1 MKKSKLLLILLLIT
15 ALAGALALVNKNQ
28 NTQKGATFA
37 NTTLA
42 ILPSD
47 KITKAVGNTLTAQV
61 WFYTENSKTLVDGV
75 QAKLCYGNELS
86 LNTSNGAVGNTE
98 AGFSSEVI
106 ISDPVAVGTSQTC
119 SVIVATSQK
128 SAANLSA
135 SAKAITVNFSAV
147 KAGSG
152 SIVIN
157 KAGSAVTGENTASTT
172 DKSLAITSV
181 SGTSYEVTGT
191 TITGDEPILNYK
203 VAYGNV
209 KANNAACVVNWPMQ
223 VIVLSGGDSKVYTNV
238 IPSSKT
244 AVGDTL
250 VFSGSLVLSGFNHY
264 SNVAV
269 FIKGPK
275 HIQMKYAVQNQSA
288 AYNKAGGELTLTNN
302 SSTSPVYNFTAY
314 PMVPGDV
321 TGDSDGIQDGWIN
334 GIDFAFVKNKVLNEH
349 MAPKDAGTYMQ
360 ADLDGDCQYNTN
372 DITILQISIQTKQG
386 QLY

>member
-1 MKKSKLLLILLLIT
+1 MKKTKILLILLLIA
-15 ALAGALALVNKNQ
+15 ALVGALALVNKNQ
-28 NTQKGATFA
+28 NAQKGATFA

-42 ILPSD
+42 VLPSD
-47 KITKAVGNTLTAQV
+47 KITKAVGDTLTAQV
-61 WFYTENSKTLVDGV
+61 WFYTENSGALVDGV
-75 QAKLCYGNELS
+75 QAKVCYGNELT
-86 LNTSNGAVGNTE
+86 LNENTGAVGNTDV
-98 AGFSSEVI
+98 GFDSSPI
-106 ISDPVAVGTSQTC
+106 INVSVGSSQSCAV
-119 SVIVATSQK
+119 VVATSKK
-128 SAANLSA
+128 SATSLSA
-135 SAKAITVNFSAV
+135 SAKALTLYFSAV

-152 SIVIN
+152 NITIDKS
-157 KAGSAVTGENTASTT
+157 GSAVTGENTASEI

-181 SGTSYEVTGT
+181 IGTTYEITGSVVTG
-191 TITGDEPILNYK
+191 DDPILNYK

-264 SNVAV
+264 SNVAA

-275 HIQMKYAVQNQSA
+275 HIQMKYAVQNQSV

-302 SSTSPVYNFTAY
+302 SSTSPVYDFTAY
-314 PMVPGDV
+314 PMIPGDV

-349 MAPKDAGTYMQ
+349 VAPKDAGTYMQ